1 MYISV
6 DWYFFS
12 LGDDFKMISSDIWM
26 NKENTI
32 SNVYLQL
39 DNSRP
44 ETPVDMLVQSPPQR
58 HHTNNYCNMINIY
71 ILCPRSLNN
80 CVENLKIQI
89 NQYLDTQNNRTK
101 SINRINSSGQL
112 VAILQKFCRVKF
124 QFIVVCV

>member
-1 MYISV
+1 
-6 DWYFFS
+6 
-12 LGDDFKMISSDIWM
+12 
-26 NKENTI
+26 
-32 SNVYLQL
+32 
-39 DNSRP
+39 
-44 ETPVDMLVQSPPQR
+44 
-58 HHTNNYCNMINIY
+58 MINIY

-124 QFIVVCV
+124 QFIVVCVTALQGQISVYSCLCDGVAGDSAQACPQAFLVDCYQAAGTHY